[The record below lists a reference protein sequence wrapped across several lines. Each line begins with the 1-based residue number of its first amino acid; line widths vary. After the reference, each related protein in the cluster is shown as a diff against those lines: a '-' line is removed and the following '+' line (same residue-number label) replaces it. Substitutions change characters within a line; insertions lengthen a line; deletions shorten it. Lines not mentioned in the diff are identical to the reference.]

1 MSSTTSNS
9 TPARRGATPQ
19 PVQTPAA
26 PATRRCG
33 TGPDHF
39 LRVLNSEFIK
49 FRTLLSTLILLAS
62 TAVVMVGFGAL
73 SAWGTGQFA
82 DAAAS
87 DPRGGRSHAAQGGD
101 LAVTVPTSGIA
112 FAQLIL
118 GSLGVL
124 LMSSEFT
131 TGMARSTFA
140 AVPQAAPRPSSP
152 SSSWSWSAA
161 FVLTAVSTYV
171 AGLVSVPILDNYG
184 LKLDLGSS
192 QSVKLLLVTSAY
204 VAAVAAIGMA
214 LGTLIRNSAGGIMSL
229 VGLFFVAPIA
239 FQLIPGD
246 FFVEARK
253 YLPGN
258 TIEPADGR
266 RNTSRRPSKS
276 GRPPWCS
283 APGCWCRWS
292 WPWSCSRS
300 ATSSRN
306 IRLGSTHE

>member
-1 MSSTTSNS
+1 MSTTTLDRKSMRNS
-9 TPARRGATPQ
+9 VGPGPAF
-19 PVQTPAA
+19 
-26 PATRRCG
+26 
-33 TGPDHF
+33 H
-39 LRVLNSEFIK
+39 RVLNSEFIK

-62 TAVVMVGFGAL
+62 TALVMVGFAAL

-82 DAAAS
+82 EQAARDPEAAAAI
-87 DPRGGRSHAAQGGD
+87 AAQGGD
-101 LAVTVPTSGIA
+101 IAVTIPTSGIA

-140 AVPQAAPRPSSP
+140 AVPKRLSP
-152 SSSWSWSAA
+152 FLAKLIVVMVSA
-161 FVLTAVSTYV
+161 FLLTAVSTFI
-171 AGLVSVPILDNYG
+171 AGLVSLPIVDNYD
-184 LKLDLGSS
+184 LKLDLSSS
-192 QSVKLLLVTSAY
+192 QSVKLLLVNSIY

-214 LGTLIRNSAGGIMSL
+214 LGTIVRNSAGGIMSL

-258 TIEPADGR
+258 TINPMTAVEHVPDTLEVWQA
-266 RNTSRRPSKS
+266 
-276 GRPPWCS
+276 
-283 APGCWCRWS
+283 ALV
-292 WPWSCSRS
+292 
-300 ATSSRN
+300 
-306 IRLGSTHE
+306 LGAWVVVTVALAMVLLKKRDV

>member
-1 MSSTTSNS
+1 MSSTTTESF
-9 TPARRGATPQ
+9 PPRE
-19 PVQTPAA
+19 PAA
-26 PATRRCG
+26 SPA
-33 TGPDHF
+33 GPGARNAGQSLPGPTF
-39 LRVLNSEFIK
+39 LRVLNSEVIK
-49 FRTLLSTLILLAS
+49 FRSLLSTLILLAS

-82 DAAAS
+82 DAANR
-87 DPRGGRSHAAQGGD
+87 DPQAAARMAAQGGD
-101 LAVTVPTSGIA
+101 LAVSVPTSGIA

-140 AVPQAAPRPSSP
+140 AVPRRLPAFAAKLVVVMVTSFVVT
-152 SSSWSWSAA
+152 AA
-161 FVLTAVSTYV
+161 STWV
-171 AGLVSVPILDNYG
+171 AGLVAVPVLDNYG

-192 QSVKLLLVTSAY
+192 QSVKLLLVNSVY

-229 VGLFFVAPIA
+229 VGIFFVAPIA

-246 FFVEARK
+246 FFTEARK

-258 TIEPADGR
+258 TVEPLTAAQHVPDTLEAWQAGLVLGAWVVIPVLLAGILLKR
-266 RNTSRRPSKS
+266 RDV
-276 GRPPWCS
+276 
-283 APGCWCRWS
+283 
-292 WPWSCSRS
+292 
-300 ATSSRN
+300 
-306 IRLGSTHE
+306 

>member
-1 MSSTTSNS
+1 M
-9 TPARRGATPQ
+9 
-19 PVQTPAA
+19 
-26 PATRRCG
+26 
-33 TGPDHF
+33 GPGPTF
-39 LRVLNSEFIK
+39 FRVLNSEFIK

-82 DAAAS
+82 DAAGS
-87 DPRGGRSHAAQGGD
+87 DPQAAEAIAAQGGD

-140 AVPQAAPRPSSP
+140 AVPKRLP
-152 SSSWSWSAA
+152 A
-161 FVLTAVSTYV
+161 FVAKLVVVMVSAFLLTAVSTYV

-184 LKLDLGSS
+184 LKLDLASS
-192 QSVKLLLVTSAY
+192 QSVKLLLVNSAY

-214 LGTLIRNSAGGIMSL
+214 LGTIVRNSAGGIMSL

-258 TIEPADGR
+258 TISPLTAVEHVPETLEVWQA
-266 RNTSRRPSKS
+266 
-276 GRPPWCS
+276 
-283 APGCWCRWS
+283 ALV
-292 WPWSCSRS
+292 
-300 ATSSRN
+300 
-306 IRLGSTHE
+306 LGAWVLVPVVLAMVLLKKRDV

>member
-1 MSSTTSNS
+1 MSTSTF
-9 TPARRGATPQ
+9 AQ
-19 PVQTPAA
+19 P
-26 PATRRCG
+26 G
-33 TGPDHF
+33 SGNTGPVNNAVRPGPGPSF
-39 LRVLNSEFIK
+39 VRVLNSEFIK

-87 DPRGGRSHAAQGGD
+87 DPQAAEAIAAQGGD

-140 AVPQAAPRPSSP
+140 AVPKRIP
-152 SSSWSWSAA
+152 A
-161 FVLTAVSTYV
+161 FVAKLVVVMVSAFLLTAASTYI

-184 LKLDLGSS
+184 LTLDLGSS
-192 QSVKLLLVTSAY
+192 QSVKLLLVNSAY

-214 LGTLIRNSAGGIMSL
+214 MGTLVRNSAGGIMSL

-239 FQLIPGD
+239 FQLIPGE
-246 FFVEARK
+246 FFEEARK

-258 TIEPADGR
+258 TINPLTAVEHVPDTLEA
-266 RNTSRRPSKS
+266 
-276 GRPPWCS
+276 WQ
-283 APGCWCRWS
+283 A
-292 WPWSCSRS
+292 
-300 ATSSRN
+300 ALV
-306 IRLGSTHE
+306 LGAWVVVPLVIAMVLLKKRDV

>member
-1 MSSTTSNS
+1 MSTTTLDRKSMRNS
-9 TPARRGATPQ
+9 VGPGPAF
-19 PVQTPAA
+19 
-26 PATRRCG
+26 
-33 TGPDHF
+33 H
-39 LRVLNSEFIK
+39 RVLNSEFIK

-62 TAVVMVGFGAL
+62 TARVMVGFAAL

-82 DAAAS
+82 EQAARDPEAAAAI
-87 DPRGGRSHAAQGGD
+87 AAQGGD
-101 LAVTVPTSGIA
+101 IAVTIPTSGIA

-140 AVPQAAPRPSSP
+140 AVPKRLSP
-152 SSSWSWSAA
+152 FLAKLIVVMVSA
-161 FVLTAVSTYV
+161 FLLTAVSTFI
-171 AGLVSVPILDNYG
+171 AGLVSLPIVDNYD
-184 LKLDLGSS
+184 LKLDLSSS
-192 QSVKLLLVTSAY
+192 QSVKLLLVNSIY

-214 LGTLIRNSAGGIMSL
+214 LGTIVRNSAGGIMSL

-258 TIEPADGR
+258 TINPMTAVEHVPDTLEVWQA
-266 RNTSRRPSKS
+266 
-276 GRPPWCS
+276 
-283 APGCWCRWS
+283 ALV
-292 WPWSCSRS
+292 
-300 ATSSRN
+300 
-306 IRLGSTHE
+306 LGAWVVVPVALAMVLLKKRDV

>member
-1 MSSTTSNS
+1 MSTTTLDRKSMRNS
-9 TPARRGATPQ
+9 VGPGPAF
-19 PVQTPAA
+19 
-26 PATRRCG
+26 
-33 TGPDHF
+33 H
-39 LRVLNSEFIK
+39 RVLNSEFIK

-62 TAVVMVGFGAL
+62 TALVMVGFAAL

-82 DAAAS
+82 EQAARDPEAAAAI
-87 DPRGGRSHAAQGGD
+87 AAQGGD
-101 LAVTVPTSGIA
+101 IAVSIPTSGIA

-140 AVPQAAPRPSSP
+140 AVPKRLSP
-152 SSSWSWSAA
+152 FLAKLIVVMVSA
-161 FVLTAVSTYV
+161 FLLTAVSTFV
-171 AGLVSVPILDNYG
+171 AGLVSLPIVDNYD
-184 LKLDLGSS
+184 LKLDLSSS
-192 QSVKLLLVTSAY
+192 QSVKLLLVNSIY

-214 LGTLIRNSAGGIMSL
+214 LGTIVRNSAGGIMSL

-258 TIEPADGR
+258 TINPMTAVEHVPDTLEVWQA
-266 RNTSRRPSKS
+266 
-276 GRPPWCS
+276 
-283 APGCWCRWS
+283 ALV
-292 WPWSCSRS
+292 
-300 ATSSRN
+300 
-306 IRLGSTHE
+306 LGAWVVVPVALAMVLLKKRDV

>member
-1 MSSTTSNS
+1 MSTSTYV
-9 TPARRGATPQ
+9 Q
-19 PVQTPAA
+19 P
-26 PATRRCG
+26 G
-33 TGPDHF
+33 SGSTGPANTAGNARPGPGPSF
-39 LRVLNSEFIK
+39 VRVLNSEFIK

-87 DPRGGRSHAAQGGD
+87 DPSAAEAMAAQGGD

-140 AVPQAAPRPSSP
+140 AVPKRIPAFLAKLVVVMVS
-152 SSSWSWSAA
+152 A
-161 FVLTAVSTYV
+161 FVLTAVSTYI

-184 LKLDLGSS
+184 LKLDLGSA
-192 QSVKLLLVTSAY
+192 QSVKLLLVNSVY

-214 LGTLIRNSAGGIMSL
+214 MGTLVRNSAGGIMSL

-239 FQLIPGD
+239 FQLIPGE
-246 FFVEARK
+246 FFEEARK

-258 TIEPADGR
+258 TINALTAVEHVPDTLEVWQA
-266 RNTSRRPSKS
+266 
-276 GRPPWCS
+276 
-283 APGCWCRWS
+283 ALV
-292 WPWSCSRS
+292 
-300 ATSSRN
+300 
-306 IRLGSTHE
+306 LGAWVVVPLVLAMVLLKKRDV

>member
-1 MSSTTSNS
+1 MSSTTLKSEPS
-9 TPARRGATPQ
+9 VRGA
-19 PVQTPAA
+19 
-26 PATRRCG
+26 R
-33 TGPDHF
+33 TGNGASPGPGPSF

-49 FRTLLSTLILLAS
+49 FRTLLSTLILLGS
-62 TAVVMVGFGAL
+62 TVLVVVGFGAL

-82 DAAAS
+82 SAASRDPQAAAAF
-87 DPRGGRSHAAQGGD
+87 AAQGGD
-101 LAVTVPTSGIA
+101 LAVGVPTSGIA

-140 AVPQAAPRPSSP
+140 AVPRRIPAFAAKLLVVMVT
-152 SSSWSWSAA
+152 A
-161 FVLTAVSTYV
+161 FVLTAVSV
-171 AGLVSVPILDNYG
+171 LLAGLVSLPILDNYD
-184 LKLDLGSS
+184 LKLDLASS
-192 QSVKLLLVTSAY
+192 QSVKLLLVNSLY

-214 LGTLIRNSAGGIMSL
+214 LGSLIRNSAGGIMSL

-258 TIEPADGR
+258 TVEPMTAVEHVPD
-266 RNTSRRPSKS
+266 TLEA
-276 GRPPWCS
+276 WQ
-283 APGCWCRWS
+283 A
-292 WPWSCSRS
+292 
-300 ATSSRN
+300 ALV
-306 IRLGSTHE
+306 LGAWVVIPLLLAAFLLKKRDV

>member
-1 MSSTTSNS
+1 MSTSTSIQ
-9 TPARRGATPQ
+9 PAAGPGRAATPKGAS
-19 PVQTPAA
+19 P
-26 PATRRCG
+26 
-33 TGPDHF
+33 GPGPSF
-39 LRVLNSEFIK
+39 FRVLNSEFIK
-49 FRTLLSTLILLAS
+49 FRTLLSTMILLAS

-82 DAAAS
+82 DQAAS
-87 DPRGGRSHAAQGGD
+87 DPEAAAAIAAQGGD
-101 LAVTVPTSGIA
+101 LAVTVPTSGVS

-140 AVPQAAPRPSSP
+140 AVPKRLPAFVAKLVVVVVS
-152 SSSWSWSAA
+152 A
-161 FVLTAVSTYV
+161 FVLTAVSTYI
-171 AGLVSVPILDNYG
+171 AGLVSVPILDNFG
-184 LKLDLGSS
+184 LKLDLASS

-214 LGTLIRNSAGGIMSL
+214 LGTLLRNSAGGIMAL

-246 FFVEARK
+246 FFEEARK

-258 TIEPADGR
+258 TINPLTAVEHVPDTLEVWQA
-266 RNTSRRPSKS
+266 
-276 GRPPWCS
+276 
-283 APGCWCRWS
+283 ALV
-292 WPWSCSRS
+292 
-300 ATSSRN
+300 
-306 IRLGSTHE
+306 LGAWVVVPVVLAMVLLKKRDV

>member
-1 MSSTTSNS
+1 MSTSTYV
-9 TPARRGATPQ
+9 Q
-19 PVQTPAA
+19 P
-26 PATRRCG
+26 G
-33 TGPDHF
+33 SGSTGPAHTAGNARPGPGPSF
-39 LRVLNSEFIK
+39 VRVLNSEFIK

-73 SAWGTGQFA
+73 SAWGTAQFA

-87 DPRGGRSHAAQGGD
+87 DPSAAEAMAAQGGD

-140 AVPQAAPRPSSP
+140 AVPKRIPAFLAKLVVVMVS
-152 SSSWSWSAA
+152 A
-161 FVLTAVSTYV
+161 FVLTAVSTYI

-184 LKLDLGSS
+184 LKLDLGSA
-192 QSVKLLLVTSAY
+192 QSVKLLLVNSVY

-214 LGTLIRNSAGGIMSL
+214 MGTLVRNSAGGIMSL

-239 FQLIPGD
+239 FQLIPGE
-246 FFVEARK
+246 FFEEARK

-258 TIEPADGR
+258 TINALTAVEHVPDTLEVWQA
-266 RNTSRRPSKS
+266 
-276 GRPPWCS
+276 
-283 APGCWCRWS
+283 ALV
-292 WPWSCSRS
+292 
-300 ATSSRN
+300 
-306 IRLGSTHE
+306 LGAWVVVPLVLAMVLLKKRDV